1 MANESHRYVFDVN
14 ALISAFL
21 FPESAPGNALEFVLT
36 EHRLLM
42 SLELAAEAIAVF
54 RRAKFDRYLSRE
66 RREELVLGTIRASEF
81 VQTTETINECR
92 DPDDNRVL
100 ELAVAGGAVAIVTG
114 DKDLLVLSSFRGI
127 QIVEPRNFLIA
138 HGR

>member
-1 MANESHRYVFDVN
+1 MASETHRYVLDVN
-14 ALISAFL
+14 TLISAFL
-21 FPESAPGNALEFVLT
+21 FPESAPGKALEFVLT

-42 SLELAAEAIAVF
+42 SLELAAEAIGVF

-66 RREELVLGTIRASEF
+66 RREELVLGAIRASDF
-81 VQTTETINECR
+81 VQTTETISECR

-100 ELAVAGGAVAIVTG
+100 VLAVAGNAAAIVTG

-127 QIVEPRNFLIA
+127 QIVDSRNFLFS